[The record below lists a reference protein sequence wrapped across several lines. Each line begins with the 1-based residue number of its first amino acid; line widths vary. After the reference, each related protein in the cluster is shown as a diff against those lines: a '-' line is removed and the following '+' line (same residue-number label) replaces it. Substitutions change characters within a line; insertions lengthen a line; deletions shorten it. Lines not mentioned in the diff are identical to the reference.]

1 MAFARLAVAAVLPVL
16 VIAGVASAKEPTNL
30 TGEWKGSGFVQKDD
44 ASNKIGVRCE
54 VVGNQSGDE
63 VGFSGICR
71 AMLVVRRSIGADIVR
86 NGTDY
91 TGTYVG
97 SLEGGVAQLNGTR
110 VSPNRIVLEMTF
122 ERAVNGDDKAEMII
136 LTDGNEGFSIETRDR
151 MENGATVVTSSVDFR
166 RK

>member
-1 MAFARLAVAAVLPVL
+1 
-16 VIAGVASAKEPTNL
+16 
-30 TGEWKGSGFVQKDD
+30 
-44 ASNKIGVRCE
+44 
-54 VVGNQSGDE
+54 
-63 VGFSGICR
+63 
-71 AMLVVRRSIGADIVR
+71 MLVVRRSIGADIVR